1 MSILYMLCGPSG
13 VGKTTWAQQWMKD
26 NSDDIRY
33 VSRDEIRFSILEDKD
48 DYFANEKEVF
58 RKFVETLRQTLID
71 GFDVIADATHLTEF
85 SRRKLTQAIDT
96 GFTDYE
102 IVYVVFN
109 ADVETCI
116 ERNNQREGRARVPET
131 IIRNMCRDFR
141 YPSLEED
148 ERAIDVIEIG

>member
-1 MSILYMLCGPSG
+1 MAILYMLCGPSG
-13 VGKTTWAQQWMKD
+13 VGKTTWAQQWMRD
-26 NSDDIRY
+26 NHDDIRY
-33 VSRDEIRFSILEDKD
+33 VSRDEIRFSMLKDKD

-58 RKFVETLRQTLID
+58 RKFVGTIRQTLID

-85 SRRKLTQAIDT
+85 SRRKLTQAIDMN
-96 GFTDYE
+96 FKDYK
-102 IVYVVFN
+102 IIYIVFN

-116 ERNNQREGRARVPET
+116 ERNNQREGRAKVPET
-131 IIRNMCRDFR
+131 VIRNMCRDFR